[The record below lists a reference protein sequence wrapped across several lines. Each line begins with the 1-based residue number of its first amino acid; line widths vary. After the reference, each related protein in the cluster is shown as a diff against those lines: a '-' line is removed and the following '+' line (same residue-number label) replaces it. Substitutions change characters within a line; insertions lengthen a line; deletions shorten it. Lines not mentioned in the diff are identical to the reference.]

1 MIARSALVALACCAL
16 AGPAVAQ
23 GRPDPA
29 AADASY
35 GTARDRE
42 FRLSP
47 QMIEDL
53 AKRYEEDQRARA
65 QVGASATFVSPLT
78 RRIDVRFTPGDAV
91 PIVEAS
97 QTYPTVLSF
106 FDNSGQPW
114 PVVRE
119 QNSNPK
125 GEGNAGGF
133 EVTRPIEG
141 GNTIEITVTAPYP
154 RGGLVVYLRG
164 APKPISFMLVS
175 GRGRYDANAS
185 VFIADRGPNA
195 LAPVVVRREV
205 SDTGD
210 EEMSKMLDGITPAGA
225 RSLTIVN
232 GSPDEYRAWR
242 MRNLV
247 YLRTTQVLMLP
258 EPVAYKM
265 AEGGLRLY
273 AVLVGNA
280 GDTSFLLSDGSQ
292 NFRLRA
298 REQ

>member
-1 MIARSALVALACCAL
+1 MDIRSALAVLACCAL
-16 AGPAVAQ
+16 AGPALAQ
-23 GRPDPA
+23 GGPDPA

-35 GTARDRE
+35 GAARGRE

-53 AKRYEEDQRARA
+53 AKRYDEDQRARA
-65 QVGASATFVSPLT
+65 RVGSSATFVSPIT
-78 RRIDVRFTPGDAV
+78 RRIDVKFTPGDAV

-97 QTYPTVLSF
+97 LTYPTVLSF
-106 FDNSGQPW
+106 FDSSGQPW
-114 PVVRE
+114 PVVRD

-125 GEGNAGGF
+125 GEGNTGGF

-141 GNTIEITVTAPYP
+141 GNTVEITVTSQFP

-195 LAPVVVRREV
+195 LSPVVVRREV
-205 SDTGD
+205 PDTGD
-210 EEMSKMLDGITPAGA
+210 EEMGKMLDGITPAGA

-242 MRNLV
+242 IRNLV
-247 YLRTTQVLMLP
+247 YLRTTQMLMLP

-273 AVLVGNA
+273 AVPVGNA

-292 NFRLRA
+292 NFRLRT

>member
-35 GTARDRE
+35 GAARDRE
-42 FRLSP
+42 FRLTP

-53 AKRYEEDQRARA
+53 ANRYQEDQRARA
-65 QVGASATFVSPLT
+65 RVGSPSTFVSPIT
-78 RRIDVRFTPGDAV
+78 RRIDVKFTPGDAV

-97 QTYPTVLSF
+97 LTYPTVLSF
-106 FDNSGQPW
+106 FDVSGQPW

-141 GNTIEITVTAPYP
+141 GNTVEITVTSQYP

-164 APKPISFMLVS
+164 APKPISFMLVA

-205 SDTGD
+205 PDTGD
-210 EEMSKMLDGITPAGA
+210 EEMSRMLDGITPAGA

-273 AVLVGNA
+273 AVPAGNA